1 MEGDERGMA
10 SLTCIDGS
18 AAIRSSVASAWR
30 PDDYLTIMGHVR
42 ATDASPDTDFQRVFD
57 RFYVVHAEGSRGHAV
72 IMCARV
78 LGPRTFPRANPGDQ
92 TEGPPTPRR

>member
-1 MEGDERGMA
+1 MA

-57 RFYVVHAEGSRGHAV
+57 RFYVVRRNPVWRSDYYSILEREKDNGPPDKRLKPRGHS
-72 IMCARV
+72 CAK
-78 LGPRTFPRANPGDQ
+78 G
-92 TEGPPTPRR
+92 